1 MYHEG
6 HQAGAVRFK
15 DSHPQGGGLGLP
27 PSQAC
32 LCRAHSSG
40 TSSVLSRGRRARRK
54 SPRRLALGVGDYHA
68 CRFCAPFLLKAG
80 GDTTALPHWSTV
92 LLRAARIG
100 GYRSMQNS
108 GSCSTGRF
116 SALPGSL
123 FRLRSPS
130 PRPPP
135 GSQEPAP
142 LPLPR
147 FSPATR
153 SGLPFIGTAANE
165 RSPFLL
171 PARPANRRAPCV
183 IFGCSAALGYF
194 RCCWLFQGLLARSR
208 RSCFFFRVR
217 SRSGCFRLPD
227 V

>member
-1 MYHEG
+1 ML
-6 HQAGAVRFK
+6 R
-15 DSHPQGGGLGLP
+15 
-27 PSQAC
+27 
-32 LCRAHSSG
+32 
-40 TSSVLSRGRRARRK
+40 RGRGARRK
-54 SPRRLALGVGDYHA
+54 SLGRAALGVGGHHA
-68 CRFCAPFLLKAG
+68 SRFRARFLLRAG
-80 GDTTALPHWSTV
+80 GDTTALRHWNTV
-92 LLRAARIG
+92 LLRSARRG
-100 GYRSMQNS
+100 GYGSTQNS
-108 GSCSTGRF
+108 GSCSTGRLF
-116 SALPGSL
+116 ALPRSL
-123 FRLRSPS
+123 FRLHRPS

-194 RCCWLFQGLLARSR
+194 RCCWLFQGLLARSQ

>member
-1 MYHEG
+1 MATTPPDSGLASYRGWEG
-6 HQAGAVRFK
+6 TPRFLCTGAQFG
-15 DSHPQGGGLGLP
+15 S
-27 PSQAC
+27 
-32 LCRAHSSG
+32 
-40 TSSVLSRGRRARRK
+40 
-54 SPRRLALGVGDYHA
+54 
-68 CRFCAPFLLKAG
+68 
-80 GDTTALPHWSTV
+80 ALP
-92 LLRAARIG
+92 RIG
-100 GYRSMQNS
+100 GYGSTQNS
-108 GSCSTGRF
+108 GSCSTGIF

-135 GSQEPAP
+135 PSSQEPAP
-142 LPLPR
+142 WPLPR

-153 SGLPFIGTAANE
+153 SGPLFIGTAANE

-194 RCCWLFQGLLARSR
+194 RCCWLFQGLLARSQ